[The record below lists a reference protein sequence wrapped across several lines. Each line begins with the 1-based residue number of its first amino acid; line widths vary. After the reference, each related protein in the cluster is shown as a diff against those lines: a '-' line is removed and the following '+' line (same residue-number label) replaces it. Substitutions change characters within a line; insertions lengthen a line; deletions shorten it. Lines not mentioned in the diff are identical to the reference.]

1 VAAWIFAVCS
11 ILPIGRVM
19 PFNHIVVPLVGL
31 VGVISGIIPAA
42 SVNRRARVHGRIIP
56 AIYAGILVWSIVMAI
71 IGT

>member
-1 VAAWIFAVCS
+1 
-11 ILPIGRVM
+11 M